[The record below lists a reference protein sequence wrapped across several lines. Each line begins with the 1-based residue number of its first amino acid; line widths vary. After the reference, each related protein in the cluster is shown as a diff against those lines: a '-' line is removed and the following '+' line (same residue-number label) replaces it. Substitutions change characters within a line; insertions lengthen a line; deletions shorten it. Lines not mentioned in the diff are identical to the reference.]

1 MALSALRD
9 VCALSVCASVFLCVC
24 VYVRECVPVCLFY
37 LLHLLAALSSS
48 FVRFKVLLMA
58 SCCLS
63 KHTSHAGPQGRAG
76 GRGVADQQTDS
87 ARQRDG
93 ALYTPHTCAAAKY
106 IAKAS
111 LSLAPPAVAVPV
123 SPLSPCSLCHLP
135 LPGQA
140 LLQSSTAA
148 AAALC
153 LCSCFGFGFRLCF
166 CFICR
171 SQLRRRRRLAFFL
184 AFSG

>member
-1 MALSALRD
+1 M
-9 VCALSVCASVFLCVC
+9 C
-24 VYVRECVPVCLFY
+24 VYVRECVCLFY

-123 SPLSPCSLCHLP
+123 SPLSQCPSATCPSLARHCCNLLLLLLP
-135 LPGQA
+135 PSASAPA
-140 LLQSSTAA
+140 LASAFA
-148 AAALC
+148 
-153 LCSCFGFGFRLCF
+153 FRLCF